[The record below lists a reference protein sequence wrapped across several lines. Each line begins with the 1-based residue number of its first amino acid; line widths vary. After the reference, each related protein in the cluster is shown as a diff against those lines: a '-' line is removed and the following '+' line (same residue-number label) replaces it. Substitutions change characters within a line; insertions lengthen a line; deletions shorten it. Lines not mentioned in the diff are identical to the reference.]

1 MPLITN
7 PKVVFL
13 AVILAMILGLIATP
27 TANADSHLPDCKT
40 DSECLLQLSY
50 IWRKITA
57 AELQAM
63 IDAGADVNAT
73 DYKGETPLHEAARYG
88 NAEVIAV
95 LLKAGA
101 DVNARDGDGNDPLDF
116 ARKHSHT
123 KVISILEKASGKTIA
138 QLQEG
143 KIAAKKRQY
152 ERKEFSA
159 DGLVQYKFDYTTP
172 CRISRVCQV
181 IEAKAI
187 HGCPR
192 SLYMS
197 LLLFDS
203 QKRNIGWANAV
214 AHGLRKGESALL
226 EFSIIEKNVASY
238 RVDEINCN
246 Q

>member
-1 MPLITN
+1 MEN
-7 PKVVFL
+7 AN
-13 AVILAMILGLIATP
+13 AVILAILCLILSGVIAVS

-50 IWRKITA
+50 TWRKITA

-123 KVISILEKASGKTIA
+123 KVISILEKASGKTID
-138 QLQEG
+138 QLQEE

-152 ERKEFSA
+152 ERKALSP

-187 HGCPR
+187 HGCPH

-214 AHGLRKGESALL
+214 ARGLRKGESALL

-238 RVDEINCN
+238 RVGEINCN